1 MNMIFLKQG
10 KTNWKYILIVLILAA
25 LVGGGILGWKYW
37 LAPPH
42 FDLSTSKYI
51 CRDGSPAL
59 SERLDKFRETQC
71 LDCVMKTAY
80 MCGEKFWIHEY
91 GGLPGQT
98 VNKWSGPYDIK
109 RLQEFKEVPISP
121 SKIEDETANWKT
133 YRNEEYGFE
142 IKYPYWYQVSD
153 KLVREGFYDYQISRI
168 VSFSNVGG
176 NTLNIYA
183 DNSSSNLAKC
193 LKNYENKDL
202 TQTKEIG
209 GNKFYIYFDKVR
221 EGAMGGERGLQSQ
234 YRIIHNNYC
243 YILHYE
249 FSWRVTTG
257 GTKEGGAEPG
267 GTETP
272 EQEAYIEKQT
282 AELELMLSTFRFLK

>member
-1 MNMIFLKQG
+1 MKKINFQNRGQG
-10 KTNWKYILIVLILAA
+10 LIGIIIILAIVA
-25 LVGGGILGWKYW
+25 LIGGGYYYFSKEIQK
-37 LAPPH
+37 APEVPQKPAGK
-42 FDLSTSKYI
+42 STS
-51 CRDGSPAL
+51 
-59 SERLDKFRETQC
+59 T
-71 LDCVMKTAY
+71 T
-80 MCGEKFWIHEY
+80 
-91 GGLPGQT
+91 
-98 VNKWSGPYDIK
+98 
-109 RLQEFKEVPISP
+109 KEISP
-121 SKIEDETANWKT
+121 LPEKIEETTNWKT
-133 YRNEEYGFE
+133 YRNEKYGFE

-168 VSFSNVGG
+168 VSFSNV
-176 NTLNIYA
+176 LDIYA

-221 EGAMGGERGLQSQ
+221 DDAMGGEKGLKSQ

-249 FSWRVTTG
+249 FSWRVATG
-257 GTKEGGAEPG
+257 GTKEGGAEPS

-272 EQEAYIEKQT
+272 EQEAYIEKQI